1 MRKFKINFGFTLVE
15 ILVVLGIM
23 SGIILIGIVSY
34 RDFNR
39 RQQLVETA
47 KSLQQDLQLAQQKAL
62 SGEKSACPSSGT
74 NILLGYSIT
83 FTSSTYSIVL
93 DCFTGSDPVVKTIP
107 LPTDI
112 TKTTGA
118 SSITFK
124 VLGQGTTDT
133 IDSSVTL
140 TQGSTGKTAVISVTR
155 TGSISVSY

>member
-1 MRKFKINFGFTLVE
+1 MITKAGFTLVE

-62 SGEKSACPSSGT
+62 SGEKMGCPSAAT
-74 NILLGYSIT
+74 NILVGYAVT
-83 FTSSTYSIVL
+83 FALSSYSIVL
-93 DCFTGSDPVVKTIP
+93 DCFTGSDPVIKTVP
-107 LPTDI
+107 LPGDV
-112 TKTTGA
+112 TKTSGS

-124 VLGQGTTDT
+124 VLGQGTTDV

-140 TQGSTGKTAVISVTR
+140 TQGSTGKSAVISVTR
-155 TGSISVSY
+155 TGSISISY